1 MFCEKYLKVPQEN
14 IPNRPIHFLR
24 LENYSPVYGKC
35 IFWMKPSA
43 TSVPRNILQCELP
56 CVHKQLVLNSPLKED
71 IIFTKL
77 LVVL

>member
-1 MFCEKYLKVPQEN
+1 
-14 IPNRPIHFLR
+14 
-24 LENYSPVYGKC
+24 
-35 IFWMKPSA
+35 MKPSA

-77 LVVL
+77 LVVLWNIYIYLGISEAAISLQRLSETGHF